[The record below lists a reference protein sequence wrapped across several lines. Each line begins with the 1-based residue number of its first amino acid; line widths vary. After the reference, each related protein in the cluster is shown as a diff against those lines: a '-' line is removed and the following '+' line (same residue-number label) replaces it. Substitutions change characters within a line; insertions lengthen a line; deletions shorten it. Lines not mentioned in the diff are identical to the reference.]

1 MYYDEELRKFDVI
14 YCDLGKNKG
23 SIQSSKRYCIVVSNN
38 RCCRHSPVITIVP
51 CTTSQTK
58 AKIPTHLPVE
68 AKDGLKEPSIIL
80 GEQILT
86 INKVDIQKKC
96 GHISDKDVQEG
107 INNIL
112 RIQLSLN

>member
-1 MYYDEELRKFDVI
+1 MYYNEELRKFDVI
-14 YCDLGKNKG
+14 YCDLGNNKG
-23 SIQSSKRYCIVVSNN
+23 SIQSSRRYCIVVSNN
-38 RCCRHSPVITIVP
+38 RCCKHSPVITVVP

-86 INKVDIQKKC
+86 INKMDIQKKC